1 MTASAETQ
9 AATAARGG
17 RIPDFFIVGQP
28 KSGTTA
34 MYEMLA
40 VNPQIYMP
48 LKEPWYFAR
57 ELRLQAEDGL
67 PETLDDYLGLYAGAR
82 PEQRVGEA
90 TLAYLRSPTAAA
102 RIAELAPSARII
114 AILREPAS
122 FVRSLHMQ
130 FLQSHIE
137 TEKDLAKAL
146 ALEDDRRQG
155 RRPASAEHHI
165 DTVLYG
171 ERVRY
176 VEQLERFHAV
186 FPKEQVLVLIYD
198 DFRADNEA
206 TVRRVLSFLELDDTA
221 PVQLR
226 EANPTVRVRSPRLNE
241 LVRSVSVGSGPA
253 TRAVKLAVKALTPP
267 RLRARALQLTHRK
280 VLYGAPRPAD
290 EDLML
295 ALRRRFNG
303 EVAALSEYLGRD
315 LVTEWGYD
323 RLG

>member
-1 MTASAETQ
+1 
-9 AATAARGG
+9 
-17 RIPDFFIVGQP
+17 
-28 KSGTTA
+28 
-34 MYEMLA
+34 YEMLA

-57 ELRLQAEDGL
+57 DLRRQTDDGL
-67 PETLDDYLGLYAGAR
+67 PESLEDYLALYAGAR
-82 PEQRVGEA
+82 PEQRVGDA

-102 RIAELAPSARII
+102 QIAELAPRARIV

-146 ALEDDRRQG
+146 ALEEARRQG
-155 RRPASAEHHI
+155 RRLASAEHHI

-186 FPKEQVLVLIYD
+186 FAPEQVLVLIYD
-198 DFRADNEA
+198 DFRAENEA
-206 TVRRVLSFLELDDTA
+206 TVRRVLRFLELDDTA

-241 LVRSVSVGSGPA
+241 LVRAVSVGSGPA

-267 RLRARALQLTHRK
+267 SLRARALQLTHRK

-290 EDLML
+290 EELML
-295 ALRRRFNG
+295 SLRRRFKG
-303 EVAALSEYLGRD
+303 EVVALSEYLGRD

>member
-1 MTASAETQ
+1 M
-9 AATAARGG
+9 
-17 RIPDFFIVGQP
+17 PDFFIVGQP

-34 MYEMLA
+34 LYEMLA

-67 PETLDDYLGLYAGAR
+67 PESLDDYLGLYAGAR

-90 TLAYLRSPTAAA
+90 TLAYLRSSTAAA

-146 ALEDDRRQG
+146 ALEGDRRQG
-155 RRPASAEHHI
+155 RRLASAEHHI

-176 VEQLERFHAV
+176 VEQLKRFHAV
-186 FPKEQVLVLIYD
+186 FPNEQVLVLIYD

-206 TVRRVLSFLELDDTA
+206 TVRRVLRFLELDDSA

-253 TRAVKLAVKALTPP
+253 TRAVKLAVKALTPSG
-267 RLRARALQLTHRK
+267 LRARALQLTHRK

-290 EDLML
+290 EELML
-295 ALRRRFNG
+295 SLRRRFNG
-303 EVAALSEYLGRD
+303 EVVALSEYLGRD